1 MSLLEAVLLGVLQG
15 VTEFL
20 PISSSGH
27 LAIASHLIDLQK
39 EDILYETLLHFA
51 TMLAII
57 IYFRRR
63 ITLIIKA
70 FLGIFFKRY
79 SMIYFE
85 NKRYLWGIILASI
98 PTGIIG
104 LSLQN
109 TVIGVFQSTTII
121 GYALIL
127 TSVILYISD
136 KFNPSGKL
144 TTKSAIVIG
153 IIQGLAVF
161 PGISRSGSTIATAVM
176 LNVNRKEAAE
186 FSMLISLPAILG
198 ATILQ
203 LKDIDP
209 SSLIDLNF
217 YLLGMGAAFITA
229 LFAISFMLY
238 VVRTAKLT
246 YFAVYCLLAGI
257 ATIIFL

>member
-1 MSLLEAVLLGVLQG
+1 MTLLEAVLLGILQG
-15 VTEFL
+15 ITEFL

-57 IYFRRR
+57 IYFRNR
-63 ITLIIKA
+63 IILIIKA

-79 SMIYFE
+79 GMVYFE
-85 NKRYLWGIILASI
+85 NKRFLWGIIFASI

-104 LSLQN
+104 LALQN
-109 TVIGVFQSTTII
+109 TVVGVFQSTTII

-127 TSVILYISD
+127 TSIILYISD
-136 KFNPSGKL
+136 KFNPIGKL
-144 TTKSAIVIG
+144 TVKSSIIIG

-176 LNVNRKEAAE
+176 LNIDRREAAE

-203 LKDIDP
+203 LKNINPASLTDIN
-209 SSLIDLNF
+209 I
-217 YLLGMGAAFITA
+217 YLFGMGAAFITA

-238 VVRTAKLT
+238 VVRKAKLT
-246 YFAVYCLLAGI
+246 YFAVYCLLAGV
-257 ATIIFL
+257 ATIIFI

>member
-1 MSLLEAVLLGVLQG
+1 MSLLEAVILGVLQG

-57 IYFRRR
+57 IYFRKR
-63 ITLIIKA
+63 ILLIFKA
-70 FLGIFFKRY
+70 FLGVFFKRY

-104 LSLQN
+104 LALQN

-121 GYALIL
+121 GYALVL
-127 TSVILYISD
+127 TSIILYVSD
-136 KFNPSGKL
+136 KFNPTGKV
-144 TTKSAIVIG
+144 TTKSAIIIG
-153 IIQGLAVF
+153 IVQGLAVF
-161 PGISRSGSTIATAVM
+161 PGISRSGSTIAMAVM
-176 LNVNRKEAAE
+176 LNINRREAAE

-198 ATILQ
+198 ATLLQ
-203 LKDIDP
+203 LKDIDK
-209 SSLIDLNF
+209 SSLIDMNI
-217 YLLGMGAAFITA
+217 YLFGMGAAFITA

-238 VVRTAKLT
+238 VVNNAKLT